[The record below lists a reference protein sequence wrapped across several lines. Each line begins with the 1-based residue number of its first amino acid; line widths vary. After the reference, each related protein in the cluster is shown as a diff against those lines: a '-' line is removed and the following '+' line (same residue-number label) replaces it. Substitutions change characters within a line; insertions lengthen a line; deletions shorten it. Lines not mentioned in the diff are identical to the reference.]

1 MRSLTAKALFADGQ
15 DGPDQNVPSQEVP
28 QKELISRR
36 LRSSTPSLVPMT
48 DWIELASR
56 HERPLLLT
64 GETGTGKTYLA
75 RLVHEQ
81 SARKDQCFLVVPCG
95 ALAAGL
101 VESEFFGHTRGAF
114 TGAAHPKIGKFAAA
128 GTGTLLLDEIDTLRL
143 EQQAKLLRVIE
154 TGEYEPLG
162 SNETQLSRAR
172 IIVASNCNLEGAV
185 ERGIFRQ
192 DLYYRV
198 SVLSLHL
205 PPLRERLQDIG
216 PLVRGMMARFNQKFH
231 KQLVD
236 IGPKAMAALQAFP
249 WPGNIRQLE
258 NVIQQAVLVS
268 SGSTLK
274 LRHLPQPV
282 RDHGLRKAGSSDSL
296 SL

>member
-1 MRSLTAKALFADGQ
+1 LD
-15 DGPDQNVPSQEVP
+15 
-28 QKELISRR
+28 
-36 LRSSTPSLVPMT
+36 
-48 DWIELASR
+48 ELASR
-56 HERPLLLT
+56 HEGPLLLT

-81 SARKDQCFLVVPCG
+81 SARKDQRFLVVPCG
-95 ALAAGL
+95 AMAAGL

-114 TGAAHPKIGKFAAA
+114 TGADHPQIGKFAAA
-128 GTGTLLLDEIDTLRL
+128 GTGTLLLDEVDTLRL

-172 IIVASNCNLEGAV
+172 IIVASNCNLEEAV
-185 ERGIFRQ
+185 ERGTFRQ

-216 PLVRGMMARFNQKFH
+216 PLVRGMMARFNQKY
-231 KQLVD
+231 
-236 IGPKAMAALQAFP
+236 AAFADGHVQFIPNSITRYTWVLLQCAKCQSVVAP
-249 WPGNIRQLE
+249 VGCGDRR
-258 NVIQQAVLVS
+258 AV
-268 SGSTLK
+268 
-274 LRHLPQPV
+274 
-282 RDHGLRKAGSSDSL
+282 
-296 SL
+296 